1 MLSKNFASD
10 LLKAITNRFS
20 VLLDGLNFGF
30 LSFFFIKKGLVVFQL
45 VLICY
50 ILKIA
55 ECAFCSK
62 LPFVCVSRLAIL
74 IDQPHCALNT

>member
-30 LSFFFIKKGLVVFQL
+30 LSFFFINTL
-45 VLICY
+45 VL
-50 ILKIA
+50 
-55 ECAFCSK
+55 F
-62 LPFVCVSRLAIL
+62 P
-74 IDQPHCALNT
+74 P